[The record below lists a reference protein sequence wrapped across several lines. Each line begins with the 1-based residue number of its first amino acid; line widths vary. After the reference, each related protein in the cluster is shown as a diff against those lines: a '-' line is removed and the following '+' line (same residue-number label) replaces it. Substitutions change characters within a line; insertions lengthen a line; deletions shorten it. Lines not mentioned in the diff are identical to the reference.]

1 MNICII
7 DAKQFI
13 TDEKLIEPLYKLG
26 NVSMYDGIPQGFDE
40 AVKRAKDA
48 DIVLFALMKFTNEII
63 DNLPNLKVLQFIGTG
78 VWNFVDVDYAEKKG
92 IKVLNIEGY
101 GNNAVAEFAL
111 SCAFSLARKIT
122 NADRILKERRWSLDN
137 LEGIEIEGSVFG
149 VVGTGNIGSIVAK
162 KACLLGAEVI
172 ACDIYESDE
181 LKNKYGIKYV
191 SLNEIFEK
199 SDIISIHM
207 KATKETEKIIGKDL
221 LTKMK
226 KGSLFINVARAELV
240 DNELLYDLLKGG
252 QIAGAAI
259 DVYENEPPKD
269 YKLAELENVIA
280 TPHIGFYTKKANDN
294 SIRLSVESV
303 LNFLDID
310 SKNQ

>member
-7 DAKQFI
+7 DAKRFI
-13 TDEKLIEPLYKLG
+13 TDESLLEPLYKLG
-26 NVSMYDGIPQGFDE
+26 NVSIYDGIPDSLDE
-40 AVKRAKDA
+40 TVKRAKDA
-48 DIVLFALMKFTNEII
+48 DVILFALMKITNEII
-63 DNLPNLKVLQFIGTG
+63 DNLPNLKVIQFIGTG
-78 VWNFVDVDYAEKKG
+78 VWNFVNVEYASKKG
-92 IKVLNIEGY
+92 IKVLNVEGY

-162 KACLLGAEVI
+162 KACLLGADVI
-172 ACDIYESDE
+172 ACDVYESDE

-191 SLNEIFEK
+191 TLNEIFEE
-199 SDIISIHM
+199 SDIITIHM
-207 KATKETEKIIGKDL
+207 KASKETENIIGKDL
-221 LTKMK
+221 LSKMK
-226 KGSLFINVARAELV
+226 KGSLFINAARAELV
-240 DNELLYDLLKGG
+240 DNKALYSLLKSG

-259 DVYENEPPKD
+259 DVFENEPPND
-269 YKLAELENVIA
+269 YSLAELENVIA

-294 SIRLSVESV
+294 SIKLSVESV
-303 LNFLDID
+303 VSFLRY
-310 SKNQ
+310 

>member
-26 NVSMYDGIPQGFDE
+26 NVSMYDGIPQSLDE
-40 AVKRAKDA
+40 TIKRAKDA

-63 DNLPNLKVLQFIGTG
+63 DNLPNLKILQFIGTG
-78 VWNFVDVDYAEKKG
+78 VWNFVDALYAEKKG

-162 KACLLGAEVI
+162 KACLLGADVI

-191 SLNEIFEK
+191 SLSEIFEK
-199 SDIISIHM
+199 SDIITIHM

-221 LTKMK
+221 LSKMK

-240 DNELLYDLLKGG
+240 DNESLYELIKSGH
-252 QIAGAAI
+252 IAGAAI

-310 SKNQ
+310 

>member
-7 DAKQFI
+7 DSKQFI

-26 NVSMYDGIPQGFDE
+26 NVSIYDGIPESLDE
-40 AVKRAKDA
+40 TVRRAKDA
-48 DIVLFALMKFTNEII
+48 DIILFALMQFTNEII
-63 DNLPNLKVLQFIGTG
+63 DNLPKLKVLQFIGTG
-78 VWNFVDVDYAEKKG
+78 VWNFVDAEYANKKG

-111 SCAFSLARKIT
+111 SCVFSLARKIT
-122 NADRILKERRWSLDN
+122 IADRRLKERTWASEE

-149 VVGTGNIGSIVAK
+149 VVGTGNIGSIVAR
-162 KACLLGAEVI
+162 KAYLLGANVI

-181 LKNKYGIKYV
+181 LKSKYGIKYV

-199 SDIISIHM
+199 SDILSLHM

-221 LTKMK
+221 LYRMK

-240 DNELLYDLLKGG
+240 DNKALYELLKSGRIG
-252 QIAGAAI
+252 GAAI
-259 DVYENEPPKD
+259 DVYESEPPMD
-269 YKLAELENVIA
+269 YSLAELNNVIA

-294 SIRLSVESV
+294 SIRLSVASV
-303 LNFLDID
+303 LNDLDVK
-310 SKNQ
+310 S